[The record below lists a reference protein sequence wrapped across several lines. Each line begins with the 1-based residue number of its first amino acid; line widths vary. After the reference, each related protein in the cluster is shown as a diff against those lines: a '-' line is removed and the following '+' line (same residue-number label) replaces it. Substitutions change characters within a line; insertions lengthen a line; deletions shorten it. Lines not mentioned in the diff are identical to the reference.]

1 MSYIAMPYAYKQY
14 INYSLCHQVFSQL
27 KWQGNKNYLAHFV
40 KLKDI
45 RTIAYPFSAMRQTK
59 GHRNNDT
66 PLNRFDVRVLM
77 ACL

>member
-1 MSYIAMPYAYKQY
+1 MIIKEMFYIPIK
-14 INYSLCHQVFSQL
+14 LKHGHQVFSQL

-66 PLNRFDVRVLM
+66 PLNRFDVFHENFTI
-77 ACL
+77 